1 MITLNINLPVTIR
14 PIFKPWNRT
23 FIPLSLFCRVDVV
36 KFGADACRC
45 GRCGN

>member
-23 FIPLSLFCRVDVV
+23 FIPLS
-36 KFGADACRC
+36 CRC
-45 GRCGN
+45 GQIRCRCVSMRSMR